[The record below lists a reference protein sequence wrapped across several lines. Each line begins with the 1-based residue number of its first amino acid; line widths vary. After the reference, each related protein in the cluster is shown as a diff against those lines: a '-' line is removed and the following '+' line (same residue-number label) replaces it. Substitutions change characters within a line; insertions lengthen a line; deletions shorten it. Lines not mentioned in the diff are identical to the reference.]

1 MYIIIQIYFVNKFKQ
16 FLQCIMKQN
25 LIAKYSKL
33 NKREKR
39 IKTHPIDVYNMYIC
53 YRNIIIFVLT
63 GYITLS

>member
-39 IKTHPIDVYNMYIC
+39 VKTHPIDLLNLNIKTEIDWMFTIC
-53 YRNIIIFVLT
+53 IYVIEI
-63 GYITLS
+63 